1 MRDKKMK
8 EWDIFK
14 IVSENE
20 YKFVKSDTG
29 YDWSLEIEMEE
40 LGEGFKAFITDEPF
54 MNYTV

>member
-1 MRDKKMK
+1 MK

-14 IVSENE
+14 VVSEQE
-20 YKFVKSDTG
+20 LKFFKSHTG
-29 YDWSLEIEMEE
+29 YDWSLDQEMQE

>member
-1 MRDKKMK
+1 MKK

-14 IVSENE
+14 IVGENQ
-20 YKFVKSDTG
+20 YKFVIKHIG

-40 LGEGFKAFITDEPF
+40 LGEGYKAILADEPS

>member
-14 IVSENE
+14 IVSENQ
-20 YKFVKSDTG
+20 YKFVKSHTG

-54 MNYTV
+54 MNYVV